1 MHSED
6 YHIFHFTSFIWICIF
21 EQQSQFHF
29 SNLCQEIW
37 GKFSFGTVALN
48 SNTRRADVPFSCFS
62 NLHEI
67 NMRERERGRE
77 REREGQRQ
85 LNHCFQIAK
94 FDLLPLPFLSLSLS
108 LSPVANTDSK
118 CFLMSKV
125 LSEESKSN
133 HTFLNAIKFLI
144 HKSVC
149 WLFEPYDKFGELYKY
164 MITSKFVII
173 MCLGWVKTCRYG
185 VR

>member
-21 EQQSQFHF
+21 EQQFQFPF

-67 NMRERERGRE
+67 NMRERERE

-85 LNHCFQIAK
+85 LNDCFQIAK
-94 FDLLPLPFLSLSLS
+94 FDLLS
-108 LSPVANTDSK
+108 LSPVAKADSK

-149 WLFEPYDKFGELYKY
+149 WLFEPYDKFGEMYKY

-173 MCLGWVKTCRYG
+173 MCLG
-185 VR
+185 

>member
-29 SNLCQEIW
+29 RNLCQEIW

-67 NMRERERGRE
+67 NMRERERGR
-77 REREGQRQ
+77 GKDKGS
-85 LNHCFQIAK
+85 LMIAFK
-94 FDLLPLPFLSLSLS
+94 LPNLTSSPFPFFLSLQLQ
-108 LSPVANTDSK
+108 TQIQ
-118 CFLMSKV
+118 
-125 LSEESKSN
+125 
-133 HTFLNAIKFLI
+133 NAF
-144 HKSVC
+144 SC
-149 WLFEPYDKFGELYKY
+149 QRSSRRSQSQTTLF
-164 MITSKFVII
+164 
-173 MCLGWVKTCRYG
+173 
-185 VR
+185 

>member
-21 EQQSQFHF
+21 EQQSQFPF

-67 NMRERERGRE
+67 NMRERER
-77 REREGQRQ
+77 EREGGREGGGGEGGGSSPERTRKKDQKIFIGRRT
-85 LNHCFQIAK
+85 LRPPLAFFGAK
-94 FDLLPLPFLSLSLS
+94 FSSLSS
-108 LSPVANTDSK
+108 GKMRET
-118 CFLMSKV
+118 KV
-125 LSEESKSN
+125 LKWAELSKYC
-133 HTFLNAIKFLI
+133 FIRAIK
-144 HKSVC
+144 
-149 WLFEPYDKFGELYKY
+149 GN
-164 MITSKFVII
+164 
-173 MCLGWVKTCRYG
+173 
-185 VR
+185 